1 MQLNSIKILLRSKKI
16 SLKKQRILRV
26 CSLVEKLNEINQ
38 NMSKIFV
45 VLYANLDYKKK
56 DSMRIS

>member
-1 MQLNSIKILLRSKKI
+1 MQLNSIKILLRNKKI

-45 VLYANLDYKKK
+45 VLYANLDHKK

>member
-1 MQLNSIKILLRSKKI
+1 MQLNSIKILLRNKKI

-56 DSMRIS
+56 IV

>member
-45 VLYANLDYKKK
+45 VLYANLDHKKK
-56 DSMRIS
+56 IV